1 MVQRTV
7 TYNAW
12 DHAQE
17 VIPANLQPEVWFRPV
32 GTSYAAGLM
41 SSREVKGSLDPE
53 TGAGSV
59 RLESV
64 LGITYTPVLRWLTDP
79 SQDAETPQNRSRGYD
94 EWTPFYPGDGGPIDQ
109 LPAVSPHVSGIFYG
123 FGSPPAW
130 VRALST
136 AVYLDIN
143 GPAIRVWGPE
153 GAAV

>member
-1 MVQRTV
+1 MVQRTI

-12 DHAQE
+12 DHARD
-17 VIPANLQPEVWFRPV
+17 VIPASLQPEVWFRPV

-41 SSREVKGSLDPE
+41 SSREVKGTLNVSS
-53 TGAGSV
+53 GAGSV
-59 RLESV
+59 KLESV
-64 LGITYTPVLRWLTDP
+64 PGITYVPVLRWLSDST
-79 SQDAETPQNRSRGYD
+79 QDAETVQNRSRGYD

-109 LPAVSPHVSGIFYG
+109 LPTVSPHVSGIFYG
-123 FGSPPAW
+123 FGNPPAW

>member
-1 MVQRTV
+1 MALVTV

-12 DHAQE
+12 DHARD
-17 VIPANLQPEVWFRPV
+17 VIPSSLQPEVWFRPV

-41 SSREVKGSLDPE
+41 SSREVKGSIDPV

-59 RLESV
+59 QLESV
-64 LGITYTPVLRWLTDP
+64 LGITYTPVLKWLADP
-79 SQDAETPQNRSRGYD
+79 SQESEAVQNRARGYD
-94 EWTPFYPGDGGPIDQ
+94 EWTPFYPGAGGPIDQ
-109 LPAVSPHVSGIFYG
+109 LPPVSPHVSGIFYG
-123 FGSPPAW
+123 FGNPPEW